1 MRGAEAPVPFSRLVG
16 QTTMRWPG
24 TLEVEVA

>member
-24 TLEVEVA
+24 IQVEVA